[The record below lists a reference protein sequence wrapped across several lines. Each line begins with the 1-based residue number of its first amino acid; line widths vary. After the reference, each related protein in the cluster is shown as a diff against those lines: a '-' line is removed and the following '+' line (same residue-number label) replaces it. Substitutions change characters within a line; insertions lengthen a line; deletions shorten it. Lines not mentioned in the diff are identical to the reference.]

1 MNADVIVIGAG
12 SVGTPL
18 AMYLAEAG
26 VRTLVI
32 DAGASAGQ
40 GNNKCAIG
48 GIRATHGDPAKVA
61 LCLDSISVFRTWQE
75 EYGDPIGWHQGGYSF
90 VAYTREIADSLQ
102 GMIPSQKQ
110 AGLDIDWHDA
120 GFIRELVPG
129 INPDG
134 LIGGTFSPGDGSAS
148 PMKSCYAFHARAA
161 SLGARFLFRERVTGI
176 VNDGGVYTVRTER
189 GTHSSGAI
197 VNCAGSYAMEIG
209 RMIGIDLPV
218 VPDSHEAGIT
228 EPVKRFFNPMVV
240 DLRRVPGSSN
250 YYFYQYDSGQVVFCV
265 SPDPLITGTDA
276 RETSVFLPQ
285 VASRMV
291 NLWPGLSNLKVRR
304 TWRGCY
310 PQTPDGSPILGQV
323 GPEGCYAAV
332 GMCGQGFMLG
342 PGAGAA
348 LCRLVTG
355 RPTETDLMVMRSMRA
370 DREFGS
376 TEALK

>member
-18 AMYLAEAG
+18 AMYLSEAG

-61 LCLDSISVFRTWQE
+61 LCLDSLAVFRTWQE
-75 EYGDPIGWHQGGYSF
+75 EHGEPIGWHQGGYSF
-90 VAYTREIADSLQ
+90 VAYTRGIADSLQ
-102 GMIPSQKQ
+102 GMIPSQRQ

-120 GFIRELVPG
+120 GFIRELIPG
-129 INPDG
+129 ISPGG
-134 LIGGTFSPGDGSAS
+134 LLGGTFSPGDGSAS
-148 PMKSCYAFHARAA
+148 PMKSCYAFHDRAA
-161 SLGARFLFRERVTGI
+161 RLGARFLFRESVTGI
-176 VNDGGVYTVRTER
+176 ENRAGVYTVRTNR
-189 GTHSSGAI
+189 GSHQSRML
-197 VNCAGSYAMEIG
+197 VNCAGSSAREIG
-209 RMIGIDLPV
+209 LMVGIDLPV

-228 EPVKRFFNPMVV
+228 EPVKRFFHPMVV

-250 YYFYQYDSGQVVFCV
+250 YYFYQFDSGQVAFCV
-265 SPDPLITGTDA
+265 SPDPLITGTDH

-285 VASRMV
+285 VAARMV
-291 NLWPGLSNLKVRR
+291 DLWPGLANLKVRR

-323 GPEGCYAAV
+323 GPEGSYAAV

-342 PGAGAA
+342 PGAGSA
-348 LCRLVTG
+348 LARLVTG
-355 RPTETDLMVMRSMRA
+355 QPTETDLMVMESMRA

-376 TEALK
+376 TEALR

>member
-1 MNADVIVIGAG
+1 MNADVTVIGAG

-26 VRTLVI
+26 VQTLVL
-32 DAGASAGQ
+32 DSGASAGQ

-61 LCLDSISVFRTWQE
+61 LCLDSLAVFRTWQE
-75 EYGDPIGWHQGGYSF
+75 EHGESIGWHQGGYSF
-90 VAYTREIADSLQ
+90 VAYTREIADALR
-102 GMIPSQKQ
+102 GMIPSQRQ
-110 AGLDIDWHDA
+110 AGLDIDWHDPA
-120 GFIRELVPG
+120 FIRELVPG
-129 INPDG
+129 INHEG
-134 LIGGTFSPGDGSAS
+134 LLGGTFSPGDGSAS
-148 PMKSCYAFHARAA
+148 PMKSCYAFHDRAA
-161 SLGARFLFRERVTGI
+161 GLGARFLFRESVTGI
-176 VNDGGVYTVRTER
+176 ENRAGVFTVRTNR
-189 GTHSSGAI
+189 GSHQSGAL
-197 VNCAGSYAMEIG
+197 VNCAGSNAREIG

-228 EPVKRFFNPMVV
+228 EPVGRFFHPMVV

-265 SPDPLITGTDA
+265 SPDPLITGTDT

-285 VASRMV
+285 VSSRMV
-291 NLWPGLSNLKVRR
+291 SLWPRLANLKVRR

-323 GPEGCYAAV
+323 GPGGSYAAV

-342 PGAGAA
+342 LGAGSA
-348 LCRLVTG
+348 LARLITG
-355 RPTETDLMVMRSMRA
+355 RPTETDLMVMESMRA